1 MVSFALSL
9 GPHSM
14 QGKPQKASQ
23 CLQLVL
29 ETVLEF
35 QPLPLV
41 LVVFVLTIAQALH
54 GAASFG
60 IRREYMCSSGEP

>member
-1 MVSFALSL
+1 
-9 GPHSM
+9 M

-29 ETVLEF
+29 ETFETVLEF

-41 LVVFVLTIAQALH
+41 LVLFVLTIAQALH